1 MEKSNLKIEET
12 EDKII
17 DEQKDIGEIFE
28 NLEKSEKI
36 QEVETEQKTIKEKN
50 EERKEEV
57 KEKRQEKNI
66 KSSNKK
72 TIIRL
77 AIVGII
83 LLLAIIVFSTIF
95 AIININNN
103 NIVSG
108 VKIKG
113 IDVSGLSRDEAK
125 SKIEMIYNDKKE
137 RDILLKYEDYDTTIN
152 SELLEVDYKIEKAI
166 DEAISIGKDG
176 NIFINNYNILFA
188 LTGKKDIN
196 VDMTMNEE
204 IAKQTIED
212 IGTNIPGAVTEPD
225 YYIENDK
232 LIITKGKEGKKINAE
247 ELLEKIKNNLDDVTS
262 NENYIEIPVVNKV
275 PEEIDID
282 KIHEEIYKEVQDAYY
297 TKDPFTI
304 YPEVEGVDFNVDE
317 AKKILEEDKEQ
328 YEIQLTITKPK
339 VTTSQI
345 GSEAFPD
352 LLATYSTN
360 YDGGNIDRTTNLKI
374 ACQKINDKVVLPDE
388 IFSYNKALGERTAAA
403 GYKNA
408 KVYENGQVVDGIG
421 GGICQISSTL
431 YNSVLMA
438 NMEATE
444 RRNHMF
450 VTSYTPAGRDATV
463 VYGITDFKFK
473 NTRKS
478 AIKIKASCSNG
489 VATVSIYGIKEENE
503 YKVSFNTK
511 TISTIPFTVKYVD
524 DNTLTAGTEKV
535 RQKGANGLITETYIV
550 KSLNGKVVSSK
561 LLSKD
566 TYSAMQK
573 IVLKGTKGATT
584 KTNNNTNNT
593 NNNSSNNNSNNGN
606 SNNGTNNNGTT
617 NNNNNKQNDNDNK
630 EQNNN
635 QQDKNQQDG
644 NQQDKDKQQENK
656 KTETTGNTSQL

>member
-17 DEQKDIGEIFE
+17 DEQKETEEIFE
-28 NLEKSEKI
+28 NVEKNENIENIKEIEVEKKDIEEKSEEIKK
-36 QEVETEQKTIKEKN
+36 EIKENK
-50 EERKEEV
+50 
-57 KEKRQEKNI
+57 QEKKTKN
-66 KSSNKK
+66 NKK
-72 TIIRL
+72 TIIKL
-77 AIVGII
+77 AIIGII

-137 RDILLKYEDYDTTIN
+137 KDILLKYEDYDTTIN
-152 SELLEVDYKIEKAI
+152 SELLEVNYNIEKAI
-166 DEAISIGKDG
+166 DEAISIGKDS
-176 NIFINNYNILFA
+176 NIFINNYNILLA
-188 LTGKKDIN
+188 LTGKRDIN
-196 VDMTMNEE
+196 VDMTINEE

-232 LIITKGKEGKKINAE
+232 LIITKGKEGKRVNTE
-247 ELLEKIKNNLDDVTS
+247 ELLEKIKINLEDIAT
-262 NENYIEIPVVNKV
+262 NENYIEIPVTNKI
-275 PEEIDID
+275 PENIDIE

-304 YPEVEGVDFNVDE
+304 HPEVEGVDFNVDE

-360 YDGGNIDRTTNLKI
+360 YDGGNVDRTTNLRI

-408 KVYENGQVVDGIG
+408 KVYENGEVVDGIG

-431 YNSVLMA
+431 YNSILMA

-473 NTRKS
+473 NTRKN

-524 DNTLTAGTEKV
+524 DNTSAAGTEKV
-535 RQKGANGLITETYIV
+535 KQKGANGLITETYIV

-584 KTNNNTNNT
+584 NNNTNNNTNVNT
-593 NNNSSNNNSNNGN
+593 NNNNSNVNP
-606 SNNGTNNNGTT
+606 NNGTNNNSNANT
-617 NNNNNKQNDNDNK
+617 NDNKPNSNDNK
-630 EQNNN
+630 EQNNS
-635 QQDKNQQDG
+635 QQNTVQ
-644 NQQDKDKQQENK
+644 NNENK
-656 KTETTGNTSQL
+656 EEKINNVNV